1 MHTGFG
7 PRGGPN
13 PILQHIEYIQRL
25 NLMPGQSQIE
35 ELYWIY
41 RGIFPVGLSQD
52 LGKPQKKVEN
62 LG

>member
-1 MHTGFG
+1 
-7 PRGGPN
+7 
-13 PILQHIEYIQRL
+13 
-25 NLMPGQSQIE
+25 MPGQSQIE

-62 LG
+62 LGSKLRHIVLR